1 MDNAIEINNLFNG
14 KERLKYFLKKNRDT
28 IKIDISEHVQ
38 LIAEPIAPYFSVK
51 ITFNKMPIVAPML
64 LNITIHLESFI
75 AIKNC

>member
-38 LIAEPIAPYFSVK
+38 LIAEPMAPYFSVK
-51 ITFNKMPIVAPML
+51 ITFNKT
-64 LNITIHLESFI
+64 NINKS
-75 AIKNC
+75 